1 MILMLLVDGIST
13 DPIIILDEPQMD
25 PEPCVYERPDI
36 AKIIAEN
43 NGALELNLSGVG
55 VDNEN
60 INLVIDAV
68 QNSTVRDEIDTAL
81 ITSNQVGDVKDIHSN
96 LFVY

>member
-1 MILMLLVDGIST
+1 MCIVVEIPMDSFNM
-13 DPIIILDEPQMD
+13 PSEPQMD

-36 AKIIAEN
+36 ATIIAEN
-43 NGALELNLSGVG
+43 NGALELNLSGAG

-68 QNSTVRDEIDTAL
+68 QNSTVRDEIDTVL
-81 ITSNQVGDVKDIHSN
+81 ITSNQLGDMKDINSN